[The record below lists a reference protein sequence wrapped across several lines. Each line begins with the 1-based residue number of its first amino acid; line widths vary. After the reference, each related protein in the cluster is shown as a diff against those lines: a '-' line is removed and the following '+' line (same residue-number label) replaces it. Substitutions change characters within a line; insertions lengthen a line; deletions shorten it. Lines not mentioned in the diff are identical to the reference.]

1 MENTNIT
8 HKNAMH
14 LNVKHQQ
21 WKYPINVICTTFPCV
36 GFVGLKWEIV
46 YFPYKLPFMVFAKF
60 PCVLKGVTL
69 KNPSLQ
75 GYSEQINMLFGAGVH
90 VWLTLG

>member
-1 MENTNIT
+1 
-8 HKNAMH
+8 MH

-36 GFVGLKWEIV
+36 GFVSLKWEIV
-46 YFPYKLPFMVFAKF
+46 YAPYKLPFMGFCKISLCIEGDDF
-60 PCVLKGVTL
+60 K
-69 KNPSLQ
+69 KRRLQ

-90 VWLTLG
+90 IWLTLG

>member
-1 MENTNIT
+1 
-8 HKNAMH
+8 MH

-36 GFVGLKWEIV
+36 GFVSLKWEIV
-46 YFPYKLPFMVFAKF
+46 YFPYKLPFMGFCKIS
-60 PCVLKGVTL
+60 PCIEGDDFK
-69 KNPSLQ
+69 KRRLQ

-90 VWLTLG
+90 IWLTLG